1 MKRFPLV
8 ATVLAILVCGTMIG
22 LGLWQLKRADWKEG
36 LIVEAASAQGK
47 PPIAYPTIPYP
58 KALPLYRKSSL
69 FCLSVESWKTI
80 GRRNVHGESGWS
92 HLARCRTSAEGPGAT
107 VDIGWSRQ
115 PANPDWAGGAVN
127 GIIGSDPESLIRL
140 VSDTPMAEGL
150 VASAP
155 PSTADIP
162 NNHRGYALQWFS
174 FAAIAGVIFSLA
186 LWRRMRT

>member
-1 MKRFPLV
+1 MNTRTAHAKAAWSNEALSTGRDGAGHSGLRHNDWSWCV
-8 ATVLAILVCGTMIG
+8 A
-22 LGLWQLKRADWKEG
+22 
-36 LIVEAASAQGK
+36 VEAGGLEGRSDRGGCCGAGQAANHPSNA
-47 PPIAYPTIPYP
+47 
-58 KALPLYRKSSL
+58 PLSK
-69 FCLSVESWKTI
+69 
-80 GRRNVHGESGWS
+80 
-92 HLARCRTSAEGPGAT
+92 GPAT

-115 PANPDWAGGAVN
+115 PANPDWSGGAVS

-140 VSDTPMAEGL
+140 VSETPMAEGL

-186 LWRRMRT
+186 LWRRMRA